1 MVSCSHGVIAM
12 ITLVAVSH
20 RSKWYQAVVYLLY
33 AIAFVMPLWPMGGD
47 ALVVLAAICAIVER
61 CKRPK
66 GVQRLPKLS
75 RLDWLP
81 RLVLGFMAWS
91 LLSEINSPR
100 PLLTLFSWVYT
111 VGMYGIVYF
120 LMYAY
125 MRDPKEWRV
134 FLRVFLAAAFFVC
147 LFGVWQYIHVPQR
160 LVHEWVDSTRFPLLK
175 RRMFSTLQNP
185 NLFGEYLLIV
195 LAVAGTELFHLISER
210 RRKQLA
216 IFIPTFLFM
225 VICMTLTYSRGIWV
239 SFACIVIYWGIAV
252 DRRLLFSLLIIPWI
266 LFFYHGEVAARLWSL
281 FNSND
286 TSVILRWALWDS
298 TTYMIMEHP
307 ILGIGWDA
315 FWLVY
320 PAYNYFIQQ
329 PGVIIYHAHNMFLNI
344 LAEIGIPGAL
354 FYFGAIYGH
363 AAQALRL
370 PKKQAGYMVTY
381 GICAV
386 MVGIT
391 ISGLFDHDLFSHQVS
406 IVFWQLLGLGGAAL
420 RQPQQNIEDNK

>member
-1 MVSCSHGVIAM
+1 MVSGSHGVVVM
-12 ITLVAVSH
+12 VTVAVTPNQS
-20 RSKWYQAVVYLLY
+20 RWYQAVVYLLY
-33 AIAFVMPLWPMGGD
+33 GVALVMPLWPMGGD
-47 ALVVLAAICAIVER
+47 ILVVLAAICAIVER
-61 CKRPK
+61 CKRQK
-66 GVQRLPKLS
+66 GVQRLPELS
-75 RLDWLP
+75 RLAWLP
-81 RLVLGFMAWS
+81 RLVIGFMVWS
-91 LLSEINSPR
+91 LLSEINSPK
-100 PLLTLFSWVYT
+100 PLVTTFSWFYT

-120 LMYAY
+120 LMYSY
-125 MRDPKEWRV
+125 MRDPKQWRI
-134 FLRVFLAAAFFVC
+134 FLRVFLGAAFLVC
-147 LFGVWQYIHVPQR
+147 LYGVYQYMHVPQR
-160 LVHEWVDSTRFPLLK
+160 LVHEWVDASRFPLLK

-195 LAVAGTELFHLISER
+195 LAVAGTELFHLIGEH

-225 VICMTLTYSRGIWV
+225 VVCMTLTYSRGIWV
-239 SFACIVIYWGIAV
+239 SFACVVIYWGIAV

-298 TTYMIMEHP
+298 TTYMIVEHP

-344 LAEIGIPGAL
+344 LAEIGIPGAIL
-354 FYFGAIYGH
+354 YFGAIYGH

-391 ISGLFDHDLFSHQVS
+391 IAGLFDHDLFSHQVS
-406 IVFWQLLGLGGAAL
+406 IVFWQLLGLCGAAL
-420 RQPQQNIEDNK
+420 RQLQCDIKDNK

>member
-1 MVSCSHGVIAM
+1 M
-12 ITLVAVSH
+12 ITLVAVPH

-47 ALVVLAAICAIVER
+47 ALVVFAAICAIVER

-195 LAVAGTELFHLISER
+195 LAVAGTELFHLVTD
-210 RRKQLA
+210 A
-216 IFIPTFLFM
+216 
-225 VICMTLTYSRGIWV
+225 V
-239 SFACIVIYWGIAV
+239 S
-252 DRRLLFSLLIIPWI
+252 S
-266 LFFYHGEVAARLWSL
+266 
-281 FNSND
+281 
-286 TSVILRWALWDS
+286 
-298 TTYMIMEHP
+298 
-307 ILGIGWDA
+307 
-315 FWLVY
+315 
-320 PAYNYFIQQ
+320 
-329 PGVIIYHAHNMFLNI
+329 
-344 LAEIGIPGAL
+344 
-354 FYFGAIYGH
+354 
-363 AAQALRL
+363 
-370 PKKQAGYMVTY
+370 
-381 GICAV
+381 
-386 MVGIT
+386 
-391 ISGLFDHDLFSHQVS
+391 
-406 IVFWQLLGLGGAAL
+406 
-420 RQPQQNIEDNK
+420 